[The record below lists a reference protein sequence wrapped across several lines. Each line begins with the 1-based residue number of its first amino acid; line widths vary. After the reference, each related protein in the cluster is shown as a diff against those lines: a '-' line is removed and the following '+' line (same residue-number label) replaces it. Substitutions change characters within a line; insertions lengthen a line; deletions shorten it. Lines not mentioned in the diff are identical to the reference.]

1 MCMLS
6 WKQILGISIYIESGG
21 VDQVPF
27 GKRPIVY
34 SSSADLG
41 TIFREER
48 QGKYIK
54 KVQEETGEQG
64 KMLVMGEILYLTP
77 LSIC

>member
-1 MCMLS
+1 MCKLS
-6 WKQILGISIYIESGG
+6 WKQILDISIYIESGG
-21 VDQVPF
+21 VDQVSF
-27 GKRPIVY
+27 GKRAIVY

-41 TIFREER
+41 TILREER

-64 KMLVMGEILYLTP
+64 EMLVMGEILYLTP

>member
-1 MCMLS
+1 
-6 WKQILGISIYIESGG
+6 
-21 VDQVPF
+21 VPF
-27 GKRPIVY
+27 GKRAIVY
-34 SSSADLG
+34 SSTADLG
-41 TIFREER
+41 TILLEER

-64 KMLVMGEILYLTP
+64 EMLVMGEILYLTP

>member
-21 VDQVPF
+21 VDEVPF
-27 GKRPIVY
+27 GKRAIVY

-41 TIFREER
+41 TILREER

-64 KMLVMGEILYLTP
+64 EMLVMGEILYLTP